1 MLGGSVFSE
10 NKAMINLFELSTGMA
25 STKTLSDRAHREDS
39 PVRRGPTDIK
49 RTVDP
54 AKVCI
59 EDKLETST
67 RSSLSSKSDASPMKK
82 LLANEIAKEVE
93 SKRKP
98 PSVVARLMGLEDD
111 LPAQEQALHSAKSNL
126 RRSHS
131 HDKYAATKKALQQ
144 QEQRLYNKTTRG
156 NHIGPK
162 ETVEFKDV
170 HAVCEEPLTTHQLQ
184 DQTSLGGRSSQNKRD
199 KRIEVVRQK
208 FIQAKRLAT
217 DENFLHSKEFQE
229 ALEVL
234 SSNKDLFLK
243 FLEEPSSVFS
253 NPLYGQHTMPAP
265 PQTKCI
271 TVLKPFKSAENK
283 GARESRTHRVDEEN
297 DFVMGKSHKRSHSAE
312 DTFSKPN
319 RIVVLKPSPGKPNR
333 AHARLTPRSSP
344 FEPIQRTAFL
354 GDLQD
359 GTSTLG
365 CTEVSG
371 ASVQYLPEDR
381 RRRDESLLSSVYSN
395 GYNGDES
402 SLSRSEGDNIDDG
415 GSLSDSEVV
424 SPVSRH
430 SWDYIKRYSSTYSSS
445 THSRASHSHSAESS
459 VIKEAKRRLSE
470 RWTMVACDEISQ
482 EVKLPRTSRTLGDML
497 SIRETEKEETV
508 AVINSASSSRS
519 CGTKNE
525 LAMQASSVST
535 LSEDETR
542 ESSPRNLA
550 RSKSLPVSAAMFDNM
565 VVSAN
570 SQGCETPKV
579 DARQGKGKLSFKGKV
594 SSFFFPR
601 SKRLAEEKTTLPS
614 DSFGEKVQVTFL
626 DDKRSETN
634 SDLQFDEQIAF
645 CNDKADNSTIPT
657 NCSLNDV
664 GSMEAHVSTDCP
676 SGYNDEL
683 RSNAGL
689 KSMRDQ
695 PSPTSVPDASL
706 EDSNTN
712 EPESSRST
720 SACNER
726 VALRSRAIESVPR
739 SLSWEETY
747 SHSPLHTH
755 HLNSSNAEDNESECY
770 ALVKKILSSAG
781 LGNLQVSMVFTGW
794 HSADCPLDPA
804 LCDKFLDRKEEAA
817 KSRERRSNQKLLFD
831 CVNMALVETGQEALI
846 RTYPWSKACLGARS
860 EALSQDI
867 GEEVW
872 SHVRDWLYG
881 AERLVANEYGD
892 AATMLERIV
901 HQEVEGGGWM
911 KSVRSEPD
919 EMTKQI
925 ADGLLVELVGEA
937 MADLTVCF
945 PQQDLAMPMSN
956 L

>member
-470 RWTMVACDEISQ
+470 RWTTVACDEISQ

-579 DARQGKGKLSFKGKV
+579 DARQAGCWLHG
-594 SSFFFPR
+594 
-601 SKRLAEEKTTLPS
+601 
-614 DSFGEKVQVTFL
+614 
-626 DDKRSETN
+626 
-634 SDLQFDEQIAF
+634 
-645 CNDKADNSTIPT
+645 STCI
-657 NCSLNDV
+657 
-664 GSMEAHVSTDCP
+664 
-676 SGYNDEL
+676 Y
-683 RSNAGL
+683 
-689 KSMRDQ
+689 
-695 PSPTSVPDASL
+695 
-706 EDSNTN
+706 
-712 EPESSRST
+712 
-720 SACNER
+720 
-726 VALRSRAIESVPR
+726 
-739 SLSWEETY
+739 
-747 SHSPLHTH
+747 
-755 HLNSSNAEDNESECY
+755 
-770 ALVKKILSSAG
+770 
-781 LGNLQVSMVFTGW
+781 
-794 HSADCPLDPA
+794 
-804 LCDKFLDRKEEAA
+804 
-817 KSRERRSNQKLLFD
+817 
-831 CVNMALVETGQEALI
+831 
-846 RTYPWSKACLGARS
+846 
-860 EALSQDI
+860 
-867 GEEVW
+867 
-872 SHVRDWLYG
+872 
-881 AERLVANEYGD
+881 
-892 AATMLERIV
+892 
-901 HQEVEGGGWM
+901 
-911 KSVRSEPD
+911 
-919 EMTKQI
+919 
-925 ADGLLVELVGEA
+925 
-937 MADLTVCF
+937 
-945 PQQDLAMPMSN
+945 
-956 L
+956 

>member
-344 FEPIQRTAFL
+344 FEP
-354 GDLQD
+354 
-359 GTSTLG
+359 
-365 CTEVSG
+365 
-371 ASVQYLPEDR
+371 
-381 RRRDESLLSSVYSN
+381 DESLLSSVYSN

-470 RWTMVACDEISQ
+470 RWTTVACDEISQ

-657 NCSLNDV
+657 NCSLNQDV

-720 SACNER
+720 SACNE
-726 VALRSRAIESVPR
+726 S
-739 SLSWEETY
+739 
-747 SHSPLHTH
+747 
-755 HLNSSNAEDNESECY
+755 
-770 ALVKKILSSAG
+770 
-781 LGNLQVSMVFTGW
+781 W